1 MRSSNPVFSRRGF
14 SRDNGHAGFN
24 AAPQAGAATTGANPF
39 AQGTAANPYATNP
52 YAQQGT
58 QPGAPAPARTDAM
71 TIDDVVTRTAMTLGL
86 VVVAAAIAWWVMPVD
101 QANLGSAYGVAIGA
115 AIIGFVLSLV
125 NSFKRRPSPALILTY
140 AAFEGVFLG
149 IVSNIVSVYVAPGAA
164 MQAVLGTMAVF
175 AGVLI
180 AYRTGL
186 IRVTRRFYGF
196 VMAAAIGSAV
206 APTHQERAPRPAP
219 CAGPRPACAARER
232 HAARRRRRPWQRRW
246 SATGQMTWRSLTT
259 PGFNRYPRLPTS
271 AWPVPVPA
279 VSALRHEMDRSF
291 GPRFIPISAVTW
303 ENDSPPGRRSHPGG
317 DSVTVGARCD
327 SDTPW

>member
-24 AAPQAGAATTGANPF
+24 AAPQAGAATAGTNPF

-52 YAQQGT
+52 YAQGV

-86 VVVAAAIAWWVMPVD
+86 VVVAAAVAWWAMPVD
-101 QANLGSAYGVAIGA
+101 QANLGTAYGVAIGA

-125 NSFKRRPSPALILTY
+125 NSFKRRPSPPLILLY

-196 VMAAAIGSAV
+196 VMAAAIGFMLLMMVNMLFAV
-206 APTHQERAPRPAP
+206 FGGGDGLGFRSGTLGIIFGIVAIVIGACILALNFKQVEDGIAYGAPREEAWL
-219 CAGPRPACAARER
+219 AAF
-232 HAARRRRRPWQRRW
+232 
-246 SATGQMTWRSLTT
+246 GLTVT
-259 PGFNRYPRLPTS
+259 LVWIYIEMLRLVAILS
-271 AWPVPVPA
+271 
-279 VSALRHEMDRSF
+279 
-291 GPRFIPISAVTW
+291 
-303 ENDSPPGRRSHPGG
+303 G
-317 DSVTVGARCD
+317 DD
-327 SDTPW
+327 

>member
-24 AAPQAGAATTGANPF
+24 AAPQAGAAATGANPF

-101 QANLGSAYGVAIGA
+101 QANVGTAIGVAIGA

-125 NSFKRRPSPALILTY
+125 NSFKRRPSPPLILTY

-164 MQAVLGTMAVF
+164 MQAVIGTMAVF

-196 VMAAAIGSAV
+196 VMAAAIGFMLLMMVNMLFAV
-206 APTHQERAPRPAP
+206 FGGGDGLGFRSGALGVIFGIVAIVIGACILALNFKQVEDGIAYGAPREEAWL
-219 CAGPRPACAARER
+219 AAF
-232 HAARRRRRPWQRRW
+232 
-246 SATGQMTWRSLTT
+246 GLTVT
-259 PGFNRYPRLPTS
+259 LVWIYIEMLRLVAILS
-271 AWPVPVPA
+271 
-279 VSALRHEMDRSF
+279 
-291 GPRFIPISAVTW
+291 
-303 ENDSPPGRRSHPGG
+303 G
-317 DSVTVGARCD
+317 DD
-327 SDTPW
+327 